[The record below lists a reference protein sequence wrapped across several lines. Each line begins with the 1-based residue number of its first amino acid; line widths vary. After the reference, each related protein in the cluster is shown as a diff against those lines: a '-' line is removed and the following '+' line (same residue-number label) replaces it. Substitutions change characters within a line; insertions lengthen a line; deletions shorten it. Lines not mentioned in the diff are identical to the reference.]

1 MAKQCNHHL
10 LKIYF
15 RKNKKNDKEQ
25 KWNTI
30 ENTYYCDK
38 CKEIIEVK

>member
-1 MAKQCNHHL
+1 MKECNHNL

-15 RKNKKNDKEQ
+15 RKKSKDDVFQ

-38 CKEIIEVK
+38 CMKIIEVK